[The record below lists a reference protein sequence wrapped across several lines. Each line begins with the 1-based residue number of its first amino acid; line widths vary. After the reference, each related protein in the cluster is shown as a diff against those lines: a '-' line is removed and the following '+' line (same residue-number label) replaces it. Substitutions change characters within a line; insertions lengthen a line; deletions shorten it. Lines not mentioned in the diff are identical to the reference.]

1 MLLRTQVRPAE
12 VSLRGLHAC
21 TRAWV
26 EPALDE
32 EMLQSRLALSLSCSM
47 TSALRSQ
54 QRLRHEGASGYT
66 TRRLIRYAKY
76 RLRLRSLWPEL
87 RILVPADFH
96 R

>member
-1 MLLRTQVRPAE
+1 
-12 VSLRGLHAC
+12 
-21 TRAWV
+21 
-26 EPALDE
+26 
-32 EMLQSRLALSLSCSM
+32 M

-54 QRLRHEGASGYT
+54 QRLRYEGASGYT